1 MENQR
6 ESGAGAMLN
15 RTLIHVARNRPGEKR
30 WHARKCTGGAKEKVV
45 CPQLNHF
52 TAEHQ
57 KQIDDVYSM

>member
-1 MENQR
+1 
-6 ESGAGAMLN
+6 MLN